1 MVVGSP
7 PDYTDYSEDTEDT
20 EDVEDSERQDSE
32 GVDIRK
38 LDKIEMS
45 NN

>member
-7 PDYTDYSEDTEDT
+7 PDYTDYSEDT

>member
-7 PDYTDYSEDTEDT
+7 PDYTDYSEDT
-20 EDVEDSERQDSE
+20 EDSERQDSE

>member
-7 PDYTDYSEDTEDT
+7 PDYTDYTEDT
-20 EDVEDSERQDSE
+20 EDGEDSESQDSE

>member
-7 PDYTDYSEDTEDT
+7 PDYTDYSEDTED
-20 EDVEDSERQDSE
+20 SESQDSE

-45 NN
+45 CN

>member
-7 PDYTDYSEDTEDT
+7 PDYTDYSEDG
-20 EDVEDSERQDSE
+20 EDSERQDSE

-45 NN
+45 CN

>member
-7 PDYTDYSEDTEDT
+7 PDYTDYSEDT

-45 NN
+45 CN